1 MPFFSDMK
9 ILYHML
15 LKPVRG
21 GSHAE
26 RMESFYGG
34 QAQAYDDFRRRLLR
48 GREELWAALPR
59 PAGGIWVD
67 MGGGTGANLENFG
80 DTIRDL
86 NKVYLVDLA
95 PSLLKVARDRF
106 SKRGWDNVE
115 AVEADATTWTPTEGA
130 VDVVTF
136 SYSLTMIPDWFAAI
150 ENARRIL
157 KPGGLIGVVDFYV
170 GRKYPPEGLK
180 RQRWLA
186 RSLWPPW
193 FATDN
198 VFPSPDHLPF
208 LLNRFEPVQIS
219 ENRNRMPYVPLLKTP
234 WYWFVGR
241 KPTG

>member
-1 MPFFSDMK
+1 MAFFSDLK

-34 QAQAYDDFRRRLLR
+34 QAEAYDDFRKRLLR

-59 PAGGIWVD
+59 PKDGIWVD
-67 MGGGTGANLENFG
+67 MGGGTGANIENFG
-80 DTIRDL
+80 DSISDL
-86 NKVYLVDLA
+86 KQVYLVDLA
-95 PSLLKVARDRF
+95 PSLLRVANDRF
-106 SKRGWDNVE
+106 KKRGWQNVST
-115 AVEADATTWTPTEGA
+115 VEADATTWTPEVGL

-150 ENARRIL
+150 DNARRIL
-157 KPGGLIGVVDFYV
+157 KPGGLIGVVDFHV
-170 GRKYPPEGLK
+170 GRKYPPEKLK
-180 RQRWLA
+180 RQKWLA
-186 RSLWPPW
+186 RSLWPTW

-198 VFPSPDHLPF
+198 VFPSPDHLPY
-208 LLNRFEPVQIS
+208 LMNRFEPVQIS

-234 WYWFVGR
+234 WYWFVGK
-241 KPTG
+241 KPE